1 MATAETG
8 KGDSLEVRK
17 TFAAP
22 REKVFRAWTE
32 PAAVNQWFPPP
43 GYEAAPTDI
52 DLRAGGTYRWGLRK
66 LPDGEPFW
74 TTGTFI
80 EVDAP
85 RRLVY
90 TWLWSGA
97 PESKATRVTIDF
109 HDRGGMTEVVLR
121 HDRFSDLKKRN
132 EHEQGWGLC
141 FDQLAEYIR
150 KEEKKR

>member
-97 PESKATRVTIDF
+97 PESKATR
-109 HDRGGMTEVVLR
+109 HDRLSRSRRQDGGRPASRSVLR
-121 HDRFSDLKKRN
+121 SQKTQRTRA
-132 EHEQGWGLC
+132 GLGA
-141 FDQLAEYIR
+141 LLR
-150 KEEKKR
+150 STG